1 MLRRTGQKG
10 LTDMERKALVLDIDG
25 TLTNSNKEISPA
37 TGAGIR
43 KVLESGHL
51 VVLASGRPA
60 YGMRR
65 YAGELELKKY
75 GGYLLSHNGAR
86 IVACGT
92 GEVVYQKAV
101 PGDLLPVLYEF
112 AQKHDCGLA
121 THSEDTVISAFAPD
135 QYVTLEAHIN
145 DMPIMQPEDF
155 VEYVN
160 FPVYKCFMTAEAERA
175 AMLEKKLQER
185 CGTRAAAGRSEPFFI
200 EIVSASVDK
209 GDSLGKLM
217 EMLGIKRENVICC
230 GDGFN
235 DLSMIRY
242 AGLGVAMG
250 NAQPVLK
257 EAADYVTAGND
268 EDGVAEVIRKFI
280 LKE

>member
-1 MLRRTGQKG
+1 
-10 LTDMERKALVLDIDG
+10 MERKALVLDIDG

-135 QYVTLEAHIN
+135 QYVRW
-145 DMPIMQPEDF
+145 Q
-155 VEYVN
+155 
-160 FPVYKCFMTAEAERA
+160 KG
-175 AMLEKKLQER
+175 LQWWRSSWR
-185 CGTRAAAGRSEPFFI
+185 CGAGQGRRQVDPSRFLLRLCLPVWI
-200 EIVSASVDK
+200 REIPW
-209 GDSLGKLM
+209 
-217 EMLGIKRENVICC
+217 EN
-230 GDGFN
+230 
-235 DLSMIRY
+235 
-242 AGLGVAMG
+242 
-250 NAQPVLK
+250 
-257 EAADYVTAGND
+257 
-268 EDGVAEVIRKFI
+268 
-280 LKE
+280 